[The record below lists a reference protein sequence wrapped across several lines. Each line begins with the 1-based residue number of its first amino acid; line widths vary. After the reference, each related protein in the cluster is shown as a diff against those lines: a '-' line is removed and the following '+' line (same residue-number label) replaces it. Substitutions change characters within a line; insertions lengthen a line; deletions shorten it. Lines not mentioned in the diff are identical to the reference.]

1 MAGLL
6 KKLFASNSSQSQTQ
20 TLASDLPPLT
30 DSDFEFL
37 LDQLLQGLA
46 HGWQPDRVETFMLDL
61 GDRGKA
67 TAWEAWFKNF
77 CARVTAQSPVT
88 QQRQMGTRLLY
99 ISEALNHSPKMQRH
113 AKAFAQYGQQLVTGQ
128 ENVTLDLI
136 WEYDGA
142 DAIAAVQP
150 APVQPVAVQPAET
163 VTIPLNPPLEPLEPI
178 EVVTQISPNT
188 QIQAPEPEPIAPVAP
203 PETPAPNDHKELIES
218 LFNQGL
224 TKADQG
230 NFAGAIADWDE
241 VLKLNDQIP
250 QVWHNRGS
258 AFGCLGEFTA
268 ALESF
273 ERAIALLPD
282 SVVAWKDR
290 SYALMKLG
298 RWQDALESW
307 NNTIELRD
315 NVAEAWFQRGCTLE
329 QLDKFDNAQ
338 INYRKA
344 IALEP
349 DFEQAKA
356 RLEALQNMTPRPNN
370 PDPWSEV

>member
-1 MAGLL
+1 
-6 KKLFASNSSQSQTQ
+6 
-20 TLASDLPPLT
+20 
-30 DSDFEFL
+30 
-37 LDQLLQGLA
+37 
-46 HGWQPDRVETFMLDL
+46 
-61 GDRGKA
+61 
-67 TAWEAWFKNF
+67 
-77 CARVTAQSPVT
+77 
-88 QQRQMGTRLLY
+88 MGTRLLY
-99 ISEALNHSPKMQRH
+99 ISEALNHSPKMQRL
-113 AKAFAQYGQQLVTGQ
+113 ARAFAQYGQQLVTGQ

-142 DAIAAVQP
+142 DAIATVPPAAVQP
-150 APVQPVAVQPAET
+150 TET
-163 VTIPLNPPLEPLEPI
+163 VTIPLNPPLEPI
-178 EVVTQISPNT
+178 ETVTQISPNT
-188 QIQAPEPEPIAPVAP
+188 QIQTEPEPIAPVTPLENPVAP
-203 PETPAPNDHKELIES
+203 EPVPANPDDYKELIET

-356 RLEALQNMTPRPNN
+356 RLEALQNMTPRPSN